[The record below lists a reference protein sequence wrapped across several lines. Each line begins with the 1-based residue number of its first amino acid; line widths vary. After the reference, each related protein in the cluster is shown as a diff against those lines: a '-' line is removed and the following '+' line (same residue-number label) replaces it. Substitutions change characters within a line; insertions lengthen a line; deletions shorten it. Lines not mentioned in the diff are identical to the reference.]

1 MSAINKTEPLYHFY
15 ESAVTEIPFLKSK
28 ALINKA
34 SAKFPQGAIE
44 QRKFQGKLTT
54 EVRCTNM
61 RSIAQFI
68 RGKNALIKLFRV
80 EIYNDYS
87 ILICMVIFS

>member
-1 MSAINKTEPLYHFY
+1 MSAINKTEPLHHFY

-34 SAKFPQGAIE
+34 SAKFPPGAIE

-54 EVRCTNM
+54 EVRCTKM
-61 RSIAQFI
+61 RSILQFI
-68 RGKNALIKLFRV
+68 RGLKYTDKI
-80 EIYNDYS
+80 I
-87 ILICMVIFS
+87 